1 MTSSRCFG
9 LLLSSAVAISMVHAA
24 RGQTVFSNDFES
36 DTAGFTPSGSLVAL
50 GRAFLPTD
58 SGGLASPNQSSW
70 LGKLGSNVPKSGSLD
85 ESVALVVSGL
95 TPGELYSV
103 AFDLFLGSSWDGAA
117 SSPYGPDAWR
127 FVVDGVPLVNT
138 TFTNGN
144 QGQEYGAFS
153 PQRYSDL
160 TYSSLIGPDFG
171 KFTGADASFTTG
183 GNNYLEHYGIY
194 RFGRGD
200 GNPTLVFVAA
210 GQTAFL
216 EFARFGN
223 TTDSG
228 DEYWALDNVR
238 VSVAIPEPASL
249 CLLITGVVSFVSH
262 RRGGHAIGRRRSARS
277 KQAYGRSAS

>member
-1 MTSSRCFG
+1 M
-9 LLLSSAVAISMVHAA
+9 LLSLTVAVCTGSAA

-36 DTAGFTPSGSLVAL
+36 DTAGFTPSGSLAAL
-50 GRAFLPTD
+50 SRASLPTD
-58 SGGLASPNQSSW
+58 SGGLASPNQSTW
-70 LGKLGSNVPKSGSLD
+70 LGKLGSNLPKSGSLD
-85 ESVALVVSGL
+85 ESVALVVTGL
-95 TPGELYSV
+95 TPGKLYSV
-103 AFDLFLGSSWDGAA
+103 AFDLFIGASWDGSA
-117 SSPYGPDAWR
+117 SSPYGPDSWR

-144 QGQEYGAFS
+144 QGQEYGAYS

-160 TYSSLIGPDFG
+160 TYSSLIGTDFS

-183 GNNYLEHYGIY
+183 GTNYGEHYGIY

-200 GNPTLVFVAA
+200 GNPTLTFVAI
-210 GQTAFL
+210 GQTSFL

-249 CLLITGVVSFVSH
+249 CLLITGVVSFVSL
-262 RRGGHAIGRRRSARS
+262 RRGGHRIGPRRIALS
-277 KQAYGRSAS
+277 KRAYGSFGS